1 MTLDCLET
9 GTTAYVT
16 ATEGAEA
23 ALLRAMG
30 LREGVEVTMC
40 RAGASCIV
48 EAGSTR
54 LGLARCLTES
64 IQVEVGD

>member
-9 GTTAYVT
+9 GTTALVV
-16 ATEGAEA
+16 ATQGADA

-30 LREGVEVTMC
+30 LREGAEVTMC

-48 EAGSTR
+48 ETGSTR

-64 IQVEVGD
+64 IQVEVGN

>member
-1 MTLDCLET
+1 MTLDCLEN
-9 GTTAYVT
+9 GTTAFVT
-16 ATEGAEA
+16 ATEGADA
-23 ALLRAMG
+23 DLLRAMG

-40 RAGASCIV
+40 KSGASCIV

-64 IQVEVGD
+64 VQVKVSH